1 MAESLKA
8 IKNRIRSIESIK
20 KITRAMQM
28 VSLAKLRP
36 CENKLLALRVY
47 LEKLKNLLGCAFA
60 ESGKI
65 DNPFLIPALKPPKRI
80 ALCVISSDTGLCGT
94 YNQNIF
100 RAAENFIA
108 GRKDLQVSVLAI
120 GRKGFNCFKKK
131 NFSLP
136 LVYVE
141 PQGNYVGLLLEK
153 ITSDLTNLFLTG
165 EADEIYLAYCRFV
178 SASRQEVKIEKFL
191 SIDYAPDLQEE
202 YILEPDAKSLLDE
215 IIPAYISAKMKACLL
230 EAKTSEHA
238 ARIISM
244 SEATSNA
251 EELLDNLILLRNK
264 VRQAGI
270 TRELIEIISS
280 AEALKG

>member
-1 MAESLKA
+1 MAESLKH

-36 CENKLLALRVY
+36 CENKLSALRVY
-47 LEKLKNLLGCAFA
+47 LEKLKNILGYALA

-65 DNPFLIPALKPPKRI
+65 DNPFLVPAQNPKRI
-80 ALCVISSDTGLCGT
+80 ALCVISSDNGLCGT
-94 YNQNIF
+94 YNHNIF

-108 GRKDLQVSVLAI
+108 GRRDIQVSVLAI
-120 GRKGFNCFKKK
+120 GRKGFNYFKKK

-136 LVYVE
+136 LVYAE
-141 PQGNYVGLLLEK
+141 PRGNYTGLLLEK

-165 EADEIYLAYCRFV
+165 EADEVYLAYARFV
-178 SASRQEVKIEKFL
+178 SASRQEVRIEKFL
-191 SIDYAPDLQEE
+191 SIDSAPDRREE
-202 YILEPDAKSLLDE
+202 YIIEPDAKSLLDE

-251 EELLDNLILLRNK
+251 EELLDGLILLRNK

-270 TRELIEIISS
+270 TKELIEIISS

>member
-36 CENKLLALRVY
+36 CENKLSALRVY
-47 LEKLKNLLGCAFA
+47 LEKQKNLLGCVIA
-60 ESGKI
+60 ESGKM
-65 DNPFLIPALKPPKRI
+65 DNPLLISAQNPKRI
-80 ALCVISSDTGLCGT
+80 ALCVISSDSGLCGT

-100 RAAENFIA
+100 RSAENFIA
-108 GRKDLQVSVLAI
+108 GHKDFQVSIIAV
-120 GRKGFNCFKKK
+120 GRKGFNYFKKK

-136 LVYVE
+136 LAYVE
-141 PQGNYVGLLLEK
+141 PRGNYAALMLDK
-153 ITSDLTNLFLTG
+153 IISDLTNLFLTRG
-165 EADEIYLAYCRFV
+165 ADEIYLAYARFV

-191 SIDYAPDLQEE
+191 SIDYAPDLREE

-251 EELLDNLILLRNK
+251 EELLDGFILLRNK

-270 TRELIEIISS
+270 TKELIEIISS

>member
-36 CENKLLALRVY
+36 CENKLSALRVY
-47 LEKLKNLLGCAFA
+47 LEKLRNLLGCVLA
-60 ESGKI
+60 ESGKM

-80 ALCVISSDTGLCGT
+80 ALCVISSDSGLCGT

-100 RAAENFIA
+100 RSAENFIA
-108 GRKDLQVSVLAI
+108 GHKDFQVSIIAV
-120 GRKGFNCFKKK
+120 GRKGFNYFKKK
-131 NFSLP
+131 NFSMP

-141 PQGNYVGLLLEK
+141 PQGNYAALMLDK
-153 ITSDLTNLFLTG
+153 MISDLTKLFLARG
-165 EADEIYLAYCRFV
+165 ADEIYLAYARFV

-191 SIDYAPDLQEE
+191 SIDYAPDLREE

>member
-36 CENKLLALRVY
+36 CENKLSALRVY
-47 LEKLKNLLGCAFA
+47 LEKLKNLLGRVLAG
-60 ESGKI
+60 SGKM
-65 DNPFLIPALKPPKRI
+65 DNPLLIPAQNPKRI
-80 ALCVISSDTGLCGT
+80 ALCVISSDSGLCGT

-100 RAAENFIA
+100 RSAENFIA
-108 GRKDLQVSVLAI
+108 GHKDFQVSIIAV
-120 GRKGFNCFKKK
+120 GRKGFNYFKKK

-141 PQGNYVGLLLEK
+141 PRGNYAALMLDK
-153 ITSDLTNLFLTG
+153 IISDLTNLFLTRG
-165 EADEIYLAYCRFV
+165 ADEIYLAYARFV

-191 SIDYAPDLQEE
+191 SIDYAPDLREE

-251 EELLDNLILLRNK
+251 EELLDGFILLRNK

-270 TRELIEIISS
+270 TKELIEIISS

>member
-1 MAESLKA
+1 MADSLKA

-36 CENKLLALRVY
+36 CENRLSALRPYLAKLKDLLA
-47 LEKLKNLLGCAFA
+47 CALA

-65 DNPFLIPALKPPKRI
+65 DSPFLVPALKPPKRI

-108 GRKDLQVSVLAI
+108 GHKDVQISIIAI
-120 GRKGFNCFKKK
+120 GRKGFNYFKKR
-131 NFSLP
+131 NLSLP
-136 LVYVE
+136 LVYAE
-141 PQGNYVGLLLEK
+141 PQGNYADLMLEK
-153 ITSDLTNLFLTG
+153 IVSDLTNLFLTQG
-165 EADEIYLAYCRFV
+165 ADAIYLAYAHFV
-178 SASRQEVKIEKFL
+178 SAARQEAKVEKFL
-191 SIDYAPDLQEE
+191 SIGYCLDCKEE
-202 YILEPDAKSLLDE
+202 YILEPDARALLDK

-230 EAKTSEHA
+230 EARTSEHA

-251 EELLDNLILLRNK
+251 EELLDTLILLRNK
-264 VRQAGI
+264 VRQTGI

>member
-36 CENKLLALRVY
+36 CENKLSALRVY
-47 LEKLKNLLGCAFA
+47 LEKLKNLLGCVLA
-60 ESGKI
+60 ESGKM
-65 DNPFLIPALKPPKRI
+65 DNPLLIPAQNPKRI
-80 ALCVISSDTGLCGT
+80 ALCVISSDSGLCGT

-100 RAAENFIA
+100 RSAENFIA
-108 GRKDLQVSVLAI
+108 GHKDFQVSIIAV
-120 GRKGFNCFKKK
+120 GRKGFNYFKKK

-136 LVYVE
+136 LVYAE
-141 PQGNYVGLLLEK
+141 PQGNYAALMLDK
-153 ITSDLTNLFLTG
+153 IISDLTNLFLTRG
-165 EADEIYLAYCRFV
+165 ADEIYLAYARFV

-191 SIDYAPDLQEE
+191 SIDYAPDLREE
-202 YILEPDAKSLLDE
+202 YIIEPDAKSLLDE

-251 EELLDNLILLRNK
+251 EELLDGFILLRNK

-270 TRELIEIISS
+270 TKELIEIISS